1 MDYNRI
7 VQEILNIGEELLKSG
22 AEIFR
27 VEDSLYRMCRSYR
40 FVRSDVYASQI
51 NIQITVETAEG
62 DIITQ
67 IRYIEMTSPNYDR
80 LDRLN
85 DLSRF
90 VCANTPDETELHKRF
105 TEIAARKRLPFP
117 WMMLA
122 QIVSGTSFAIFFG
135 GGRNDAV
142 VAVFASAA
150 MAFAGYWLGKQ
161 EKNPMLYNLALA
173 FVTEIVILS
182 AEKIGI
188 PIHSDRI
195 MIGIVMVLI
204 STLGVING
212 MRDVVQRNFTSG
224 SLEIMNSV
232 LGALGIAFGIALA
245 MKMLHGGGNAGGAVL
260 NPNIVIQVISVTIGS
275 IGLAWIYQIRGR
287 KVMYSGIGAFF
298 TWTVYLIVRQ
308 LGGGYLFGMLVA
320 SVFVGL
326 YAFIMA
332 RINKAPSTIFLTAS
346 VFPLMPGA
354 NLYYMMYGCVKQ
366 NMTIAMENMVILLE
380 TCMAIAFG
388 FLIVDIIARIVMSFL
403 GQEYHIS
410 KNK

>member
-27 VEDSLYRMCRSYR
+27 VEDSLYRMCRSYG

-62 DIITQ
+62 EIITQ
-67 IRYIEMTSPNYDR
+67 IRYIEMTSPHYDR

-85 DLSRF
+85 DLSRY
-90 VCANTPDETELHKRF
+90 VCANTPDEKEFHKRYV
-105 TEIAARKRLPFP
+105 EIAARKRLAFP

-135 GGRNDAV
+135 GGINDAV

-150 MAFAGYWLGKQ
+150 MALAGYWLGKQ
-161 EKNPMLYNLALA
+161 EKNPMLYNLVLA
-173 FVTEIVILS
+173 FVTEVVILS

-188 PIHSDRI
+188 SIHSDRI

-245 MKMLHGGGNAGGAVL
+245 MKLLHGGGNAGGAVL
-260 NPNIVIQVISVTIGS
+260 NSNIVIQVVSVTIGS

-287 KVMYSGIGAFF
+287 KVMYSGIGAFL

-308 LGGGYLFGMLVA
+308 FGGGYLFGMLVA

-326 YAFIMA
+326 YAFIMS

-354 NLYYMMYGCVKQ
+354 NLYYMMYGCVQQ
-366 NMTIAMENMVILLE
+366 NMTVAMENMVILLE

-388 FLIVDIIARIVMSFL
+388 FLIVDIMARIIMSLL
-403 GQEYHIS
+403 GQEYHIG